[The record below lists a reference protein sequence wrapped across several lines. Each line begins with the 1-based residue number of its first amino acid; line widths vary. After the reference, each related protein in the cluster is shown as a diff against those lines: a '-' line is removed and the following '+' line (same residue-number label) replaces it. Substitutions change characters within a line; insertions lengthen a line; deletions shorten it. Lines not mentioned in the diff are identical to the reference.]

1 MIHEVDEALRSLLS
15 EEILGETGAEVVF
28 EAPTREWVARR
39 SGAPAVN
46 VFLYDVREDL
56 ERRQQ
61 GLRTE
66 LDDRG
71 RTVQLSE
78 PPRWY
83 SLSYLVTA
91 WTKRPQDEHR
101 LLSLLLAGLVGA
113 GCLAPARLT
122 GSLAELDL
130 TVPLGV
136 AHPPAGHRALAD
148 VWSALGGELKP
159 SLDVVVTAP
168 LIPIGRPVAPPV
180 TDGMEL
186 RTLDRSSGP
195 EATRRSERRR
205 SRHQDAGRDARRDAG
220 QDARRDAGQDARR
233 DAPDGQPP
241 APRPGAA
248 PMLGARRVRG
258 PAAGGGSAVGGGSA
272 PGAVRR

>member
-1 MIHEVDEALRSLLS
+1 MIHEVDEALRSLVA
-15 EEILGETGAEVVF
+15 EEIIGETGAEVVF

-61 GLRTE
+61 GFRHE
-66 LDDRG
+66 VDDRG
-71 RTVQLSE
+71 RTVRLHE

-101 LLSLLLAGLVGA
+101 LLSLLLAGLAGA
-113 GCLAPARLT
+113 GCLPPARLT

-130 TVPLGV
+130 AIPLDV
-136 AHPPAGHRALAD
+136 AHPLAQHRALAD

-159 SLDVVVTAP
+159 SLDLVVTAP
-168 LIPIGRPVAPPV
+168 LAPLGRSVAPLV
-180 TDGMEL
+180 SDGMEL
-186 RTLDRSSGP
+186 RTVDRSSGP
-195 EATRRSERRR
+195 QATRHSERRR
-205 SRHQDAGRDARRDAG
+205 SRHQDTRQDIRQGVGPEDADPDAS
-220 QDARRDAGQDARR
+220 
-233 DAPDGQPP
+233 DGQP
-241 APRPGAA
+241 AEPRPDAA

-258 PAAGGGSAVGGGSA
+258 PAAGGTA
-272 PGAVRR
+272 PGPVRR

>member
-1 MIHEVDEALRSLLS
+1 MIHEVDEALRGLLA

-56 ERRQQ
+56 DRRQA
-61 GLRTE
+61 GLRDE
-66 LDDRG
+66 VDDQG
-71 RTVQLSE
+71 RTVRRSE

-91 WTKRPQDEHR
+91 WTQRPQDEHR

-113 GCLAPARLT
+113 GSLAPERLT
-122 GSLAELDL
+122 GSLAELNL
-130 TVPLGV
+130 AVPLVV

-159 SLDVVVTAP
+159 SLDLVVAAP
-168 LIPIGRPVAPPV
+168 LVPLTRPVGPLV
-180 TDGMEL
+180 TDGMEVHI
-186 RTLDRSSGP
+186 LDRSGGP
-195 EATRRSERRR
+195 DGTRRSERRR
-205 SRHQDAGRDARRDAG
+205 SRHQGEHGGVHRGVDEAM
-220 QDARRDAGQDARR
+220 
-233 DAPDGQPP
+233 PDGQPP
-241 APRPGAA
+241 EPRPDAA

-258 PAAGGGSAVGGGSA
+258 PGAGGTA
-272 PGAVRR
+272 PGTVRR